1 MEHLFKNILFD
12 LGGLFITVF
21 TDRFEQ
27 WLIRWCP
34 SGISSEL
41 FRVQFA
47 ELHHLY
53 EQGVLSSSRF
63 LTDVRS
69 LLNNRVD
76 ESEIERAWDG
86 ILGSFSEED
95 LKWASA
101 LRSNFRTAILSNTNE
116 LHRVS
121 FEEALRL
128 RTNGCAL
135 ADYFDGIY
143 YSQHLGLRKPNA
155 DVFLR
160 VLEMEGWHPE
170 ETLFVDDNQENL
182 QSAAELGMRV
192 VLHPCNAPLRLHLEA
207 RMDLPFHHFS
217 SLS

>member
-1 MEHLFKNILFD
+1 MHIMRNVLFD
-12 LGGLFITVF
+12 LVGLFITVF

-41 FRVQFA
+41 LRVQFA
-47 ELHHLY
+47 GLHHLY
-53 EQGVLSSSRF
+53 EQGGLSTSRF

-69 LLNNRVD
+69 LLNNQVD

-121 FEEALRL
+121 FEEAL
-128 RTNGCAL
+128 
-135 ADYFDGIY
+135 
-143 YSQHLGLRKPNA
+143 S
-155 DVFLR
+155 
-160 VLEMEGWHPE
+160 
-170 ETLFVDDNQENL
+170 
-182 QSAAELGMRV
+182 
-192 VLHPCNAPLRLHLEA
+192 
-207 RMDLPFHHFS
+207 
-217 SLS
+217 

>member
-1 MEHLFKNILFD
+1 MRNVLFD

-34 SGISSEL
+34 SGVSSEL
-41 FRVQFA
+41 LRVQFA

-53 EQGVLSSSRF
+53 EQGGLSTSRF

-69 LLNNRVD
+69 LLNNQVD

-101 LRSNFRTAILSNTNE
+101 LRSTSGQPYSATPMNCTACRS
-116 LHRVS
+116 R
-121 FEEALRL
+121 R
-128 RTNGCAL
+128 
-135 ADYFDGIY
+135 
-143 YSQHLGLRKPNA
+143 
-155 DVFLR
+155 
-160 VLEMEGWHPE
+160 
-170 ETLFVDDNQENL
+170 LFVCVQ
-182 QSAAELGMRV
+182 
-192 VLHPCNAPLRLHLEA
+192 
-207 RMDLPFHHFS
+207 MDVHYRIILVGYIIPKI
-217 SLS
+217 